1 MNVFPAIDLRGGRCV
16 RLFQGLADHETVYH
30 EDPAIPA
37 ALWKD
42 AGSEWIHVV
51 DLDGAFSGIS
61 ANHPSLKRIL
71 ACGLKIQLGGGVRDV
86 SAASSLLDAGVER
99 VVVGTRACREPAFA
113 GELAQRFG
121 PRIAVGIDAK
131 DGLVAV
137 DGWVTVTEVQAI
149 DLAQQVAA
157 LGVQTIIYT
166 DVTRDGAMTGPN
178 FEAMEEM
185 LQAASCQVVASG
197 GVSTLDD
204 VRRFAEMGKKYQNL
218 EGIIIGKALYE
229 GVFNVSDALEISF
242 QS

>member
-1 MNVFPAIDLRGGRCV
+1 
-16 RLFQGLADHETVYH
+16 
-30 EDPAIPA
+30 
-37 ALWKD
+37 
-42 AGSEWIHVV
+42 
-51 DLDGAFSGIS
+51 
-61 ANHPSLKRIL
+61 
-71 ACGLKIQLGGGVRDV
+71 
-86 SAASSLLDAGVER
+86 
-99 VVVGTRACREPAFA
+99 
-113 GELAQRFG
+113 
-121 PRIAVGIDAK
+121 
-131 DGLVAV
+131 V